1 MMTLGA
7 VFEDLSI
14 AVLLGGGFVL
24 FNIGFAG
31 FMLNLNTLPEVVKW
45 VQWISPMKYALEAVT
60 INEINGLTIEDSLSG
75 VPCE

>member
-31 FMLNLNTLPEVVKW
+31 FMLNLNTLPGVVKW